1 MQSCHW
7 TKFALRKV
15 IKQSGSI
22 GGGGGGVFQTHP
34 VEPWDVQI
42 IEIKWHS
49 GNYYNH
55 SKLKKIR
62 SSPTKPYTKPYIIS
76 WWEYFEI

>member
-22 GGGGGGVFQTHP
+22 GGGGGGSVFQTHP
-34 VEPWDVQI
+34 VDLSQEPWDVQI

-62 SSPTKPYTKPYIIS
+62 SSPTKLYIIS
-76 WWEYFEI
+76 